1 MPSIAE
7 ILISSTLLMGLTAG
21 GMAVTAES
29 LNSATDPLSQ
39 EQVDGIAAALVSPEF
54 LAANGISQPVY
65 ECAKT
70 VLAGST
76 EEDLTALINATDK
89 VGTAEETT
97 TQAALRGCIEQD
109 PFGWAGTDQ
118 AWAIPLVTKYTK
130 EGN

>member
-7 ILISSTLLMGLTAG
+7 VIISSTLLMGLTAG
-21 GMAVTAES
+21 GMAVTADS
-29 LNSATDPLSQ
+29 LNKATNPLSQ

-70 VLAGST
+70 ALAGAT

-89 VGTAEETT
+89 IGSTEETA
-97 TQAALRGCIEQD
+97 TQAALRTCVEQD
-109 PFGWAGTDQ
+109 PFGWAGTSQ
-118 AWAIPLVTKYTK
+118 EWAIPLATKYTK
-130 EGN
+130 GDN